1 MLPDKIYEIYT
12 NFGTE
17 LRVLLLRTG
26 MDGIS
31 DVCADYKAEDF
42 FFKRSV
48 INVDMAAQL
57 NQRLKDDLYSEVVYF
72 QMRSIDLPDAYELAI
87 QDTEVVKQSILKA

>member
-1 MLPDKIYEIYT
+1 M
-12 NFGTE
+12 
-17 LRVLLLRTG
+17 
-26 MDGIS
+26 
-31 DVCADYKAEDF
+31 CADYKAEDF

-87 QDTEVVKQSILKA
+87 QDTEVVKQSILKAQSLMNKNNVTQ